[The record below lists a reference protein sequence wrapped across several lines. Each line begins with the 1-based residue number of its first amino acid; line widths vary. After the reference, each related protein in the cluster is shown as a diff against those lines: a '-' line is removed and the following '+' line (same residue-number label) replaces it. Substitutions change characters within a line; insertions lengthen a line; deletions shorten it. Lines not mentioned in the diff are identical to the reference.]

1 MTSNLLERLLKGE
14 QRALSIAITMI
25 ERTQPGVS
33 ELMSQIDK
41 YTGNAYTIG
50 ITGPPGAGKSTI
62 VTELTKLLRGLNKK
76 VGIIAV
82 DPASPFSGGAILG
95 DRIRMQSHHTDS
107 EVFIRSVATRGHSGG
122 LSRVVKTL
130 VRLFDASGKDIIIV
144 ETVGV
149 GQTEV
154 SIMGAADS
162 IVVALVPESGDAVQ
176 TLKAGLMEI
185 ADLYLVNKSDRS
197 GAGQLAA
204 SITNTIQLS
213 SSMPAWIPPVI
224 MTQANAGK
232 GLDETWESIENHR
245 RFLIQNSELTIRRSA
260 RRKREYLETVEEE
273 LGRRLRAAVDNDLKI
288 VEVLKNIEAGAQD
301 PYSAAIEL
309 INTTESKS
317 SLYLQGLQNL

>member
-1 MTSNLLERLLKGE
+1 MTSNLLERLLQGE

-25 ERTQPGVS
+25 ERMQPGVS
-33 ELMSQIDK
+33 DLMSQIDR

-50 ITGPPGAGKSTI
+50 ITGPPGAGKSTV
-62 VTELTKLLRGLNKK
+62 VTELTKLIRGLDKK

-82 DPASPFSGGAILG
+82 DPTSPFSGGAILG

-107 EVFIRSVATRGHSGG
+107 EVFIRSVATRGQSGG

-130 VRLFDASGKDIIIV
+130 VRLFDGSGKDIIIV

-162 IVVALVPESGDAVQ
+162 ILVTLVPESGDVVQ

-213 SSMPAWIPPVI
+213 SPMPAWIPPVI
-224 MTQANAGK
+224 MTQANTGK
-232 GLDETWESIENHR
+232 GLDEVWENIENHR
-245 RFLIQNSELTIRRSA
+245 RFLIQNSELTVRRSA
-260 RRKREYLETVEEE
+260 RRKGEYLETVEEE
-273 LGRRLRAAVDNDLKI
+273 MGRRLRSAVENDSHI
-288 VEVLKNIEAGAQD
+288 SEALKNIEAGAQD

-309 INTTESKS
+309 INTTESNFH
-317 SLYLQGLQNL
+317 L

>member
-1 MTSNLLERLLKGE
+1 MTSNLLERLLQGE

-25 ERTQPGVS
+25 ERMQPGVS
-33 ELMSQIDK
+33 DLMSQIDR

-50 ITGPPGAGKSTI
+50 ITGPPGAGKSTV
-62 VTELTKLLRGLNKK
+62 VTELTKLIRGLDKK

-82 DPASPFSGGAILG
+82 DPTSPFSGGAILG

-107 EVFIRSVATRGHSGG
+107 EVFIRSVATRGQSGG

-130 VRLFDASGKDIIIV
+130 VRLFDGSGKDIIIV

-162 IVVALVPESGDAVQ
+162 ILVTLVPESGDVVQ

-213 SSMPAWIPPVI
+213 SPMPSWIPPVI
-224 MTQANAGK
+224 MTQANTGK
-232 GLDETWESIENHR
+232 GLDEVWENIENHR

-260 RRKREYLETVEEE
+260 RRKGEYLETVEEE
-273 LGRRLRAAVDNDLKI
+273 MGRRLRSAVENDSHI
-288 VEVLKNIEAGAQD
+288 SEALKNIEAGAQD

-309 INTTESKS
+309 INTTESNFH
-317 SLYLQGLQNL
+317 L

>member
-1 MTSNLLERLLKGE
+1 MTSNLLERLLQGE

-25 ERTQPGVS
+25 ERMQPGVS
-33 ELMSQIDK
+33 DLMSQIDR

-50 ITGPPGAGKSTI
+50 ITGPPGAGKSTV
-62 VTELTKLLRGLNKK
+62 VTELTKLIRGLDKK

-82 DPASPFSGGAILG
+82 DPTSPFSGGAILG

-107 EVFIRSVATRGHSGG
+107 EVFIRSVATRGQSGG

-130 VRLFDASGKDIIIV
+130 VRLFDGSGKDIIIV

-162 IVVALVPESGDAVQ
+162 ILVTLVPESGDVVQ

-204 SITNTIQLS
+204 SITNTIHLS
-213 SSMPAWIPPVI
+213 SPMPAWIPPVI
-224 MTQANAGK
+224 MTQANTGK
-232 GLDETWESIENHR
+232 GLDEVWENIENHR

-260 RRKREYLETVEEE
+260 RRKGEYLETVEEE
-273 LGRRLRAAVDNDLKI
+273 MGRRLRSAVENDSHI
-288 VEVLKNIEAGAQD
+288 SEALKNIEAGAQD
-301 PYSAAIEL
+301 PY
-309 INTTESKS
+309 
-317 SLYLQGLQNL
+317 

>member
-1 MTSNLLERLLKGE
+1 MTSNLLERLLQGE

-25 ERTQPGVS
+25 ERMQPGVS
-33 ELMSQIDK
+33 DLMSQIDR

-50 ITGPPGAGKSTI
+50 ITGPPGAGKSTV
-62 VTELTKLLRGLNKK
+62 VTELTKLIRGLDKK

-82 DPASPFSGGAILG
+82 DPTSPFSGGAILG

-107 EVFIRSVATRGHSGG
+107 EVFIRSVATRGQSGG

-130 VRLFDASGKDIIIV
+130 VRLFDGSGKDIIIV

-162 IVVALVPESGDAVQ
+162 ILVTLVPESGDVVQ

-213 SSMPAWIPPVI
+213 SPMPAWIPPVI
-224 MTQANAGK
+224 MTQANTGK
-232 GLDETWESIENHR
+232 GLDEVWENIENHR

-260 RRKREYLETVEEE
+260 RRKGEYLETVEEE
-273 LGRRLRAAVDNDLKI
+273 MGRRLRSAVENDSHI
-288 VEVLKNIEAGAQD
+288 SEALKNIEEGAQD

-309 INTTESKS
+309 INTTESNFH
-317 SLYLQGLQNL
+317 L

>member
-1 MTSNLLERLLKGE
+1 MTSNLLERLLQGE

-25 ERTQPGVS
+25 ERMQPGVS
-33 ELMSQIDK
+33 DLMSQIDR

-50 ITGPPGAGKSTI
+50 ITGPPGAGKSTV
-62 VTELTKLLRGLNKK
+62 VTELTKLIRGLDKK

-82 DPASPFSGGAILG
+82 DPTSPFSGGAILG

-107 EVFIRSVATRGHSGG
+107 EVFIRSVATRGQSGG

-130 VRLFDASGKDIIIV
+130 VRLFDGSGKDIIIV

-162 IVVALVPESGDAVQ
+162 ILVTLVPESGDVVQ

-213 SSMPAWIPPVI
+213 SPMPAWIPPVI
-224 MTQANAGK
+224 MTQANTGK
-232 GLDETWESIENHR
+232 GLDEVWENIENHR

-260 RRKREYLETVEEE
+260 RRKGEYLETVEEE
-273 LGRRLRAAVDNDLKI
+273 MGRRLRSAVENDSHI
-288 VEVLKNIEAGAQD
+288 SEALKNIEAGAQD
-301 PYSAAIEL
+301 PYSAAIKL
-309 INTTESKS
+309 INTTENNFH
-317 SLYLQGLQNL
+317 L